1 MGRKKWQLGSRRKA
15 LMFGFIKLHA
25 FFIFY
30 INGIVFSSFAYLIYF
45 PRLHTILLV
54 LNQLPKAQG
63 KTLHLGFILKCVWRG
78 WGVWCERLES
88 LPILLCIPWLSLS
101 VSMWTLPVTLAT
113 QVTPRGFVHVEW
125 MVQITVAAASLTQ
138 DPSFE
143 QSCNKIY
150 MPCPWEYLHAASTHV
165 DTEMRVNY

>member
-1 MGRKKWQLGSRRKA
+1 MIHSGGKKEVAIGKQKEDIDVS
-15 LMFGFIKLHA
+15 LHQITCL
-25 FFIFY
+25 FIFY

-45 PRLHTILLV
+45 PRLRTIFLA

-63 KTLHLGFILKCVWRG
+63 KTLHLGFVLKCVW
-78 WGVWCERLES
+78 CEVLES
-88 LPILLCIPWLSLS
+88 LPILTWIPWLSLS

-113 QVTPRGFVHVEW
+113 QVTPQGFVHVER
-125 MVQITVAAASLTQ
+125 MVQVITAAASLTQ
-138 DPSFE
+138 GPSFE